1 MEYVVLWASHPSWLT
16 LQLPKD
22 VGELIGY
29 RPEGGTRHDASRT
42 ISFLS
47 RGPGLARVVATYPTR
62 EALAVETVRGR
73 LLASAR
79 PGDRHIFTLPFA
91 LLSHLGIRVA
101 SRGPRAG
108 RGTDDGIVW
117 FAPAPEYYEYR
128 TVRGSGRPYN
138 QPSSGP
144 FAHVYL
150 ANSMYPLPKG
160 VEQVEEL
167 DNRIEAEEWRPAIKV
182 LQRVGRPRRVI
193 P

>member
-16 LQLPKD
+16 LQLPRD

-29 RPEGGTRHDASRT
+29 RPEGGTHHDASRT
-42 ISFLS
+42 VSFLS
-47 RGPGLARVVATYPTR
+47 RGPGIARVVASYSAR

-91 LLSHLGIRVA
+91 LLAHLGVRV
-101 SRGPRAG
+101 SPRGPRAG

-128 TVRGSGRPYN
+128 SIRGSGRAYN

-144 FAHVYL
+144 LAHVYL
-150 ANSMYPLPKG
+150 AHSMYPLPKA
-160 VEQVEEL
+160 VEQLEEL
-167 DNRIEAEEWRPAIKV
+167 DSRIETEEWRPAV
-182 LQRVGRPRRVI
+182 RMLQKMARPRRVI
-193 P
+193 Q

>member
-1 MEYVVLWASHPSWLT
+1 MEYVVLWASHPTWLT

-22 VGELIGY
+22 VGELIRY
-29 RPEGGTRHDASRT
+29 RPEGGRHHDASRT

-47 RGPGLARVVATYPTR
+47 RGPGVARVVSTYSTR

-79 PGDRHIFTLPFA
+79 PGERHIFTLPFA
-91 LLSHLGIRVA
+91 LLSHLGIRIA
-101 SRGPRAG
+101 SHGPRAG

-128 TVRGSGRPYN
+128 SIAGSGRVYN

-150 ANSMYPLPKG
+150 ASSMYPLPAA

-167 DNRIEAEEWRPAIKV
+167 DHRIETEEWRPAVRI
-182 LQRVGRPRRVI
+182 LQKMGRPRRVI
-193 P
+193 Q